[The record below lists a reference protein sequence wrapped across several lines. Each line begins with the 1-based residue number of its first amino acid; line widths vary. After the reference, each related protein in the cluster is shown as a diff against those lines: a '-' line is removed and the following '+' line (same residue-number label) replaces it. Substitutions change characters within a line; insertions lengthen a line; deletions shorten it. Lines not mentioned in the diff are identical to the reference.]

1 MHHHTGMNIARHDH
15 HKLFSLVTAESR
27 NKPYSLKIQ
36 CYIVGEIVSNF
47 QAITNKCTAIIK
59 QNTTY
64 RTIIKLGKIKERLD
78 GNLIGE
84 NPAVAAGRIASRPTG
99 DKTRI
104 TTLRYGPITKFYLE
118 SLDLRVLSF

>member
-78 GNLIGE
+78 
-84 NPAVAAGRIASRPTG
+84 
-99 DKTRI
+99 
-104 TTLRYGPITKFYLE
+104 LRANFLMPPITGFYFLLILTD
-118 SLDLRVLSF
+118 SH